1 MEVHQ
6 RRVLATPRASKPSI
20 RNPKVIPAMNRN
32 RGAAMPP
39 TNCVRTYP
47 LVSCRSRRV
56 KELNAWHWIMI
67 TTASPRVQSRKG
79 YRFTEKRAIPGY
91 DSVRRADLGPQPAP
105 QAAFFR
111 ACDSE
116 CRTQRLSLLFG
127 KRSQPAQQLNHLSQP
142 A

>member
-1 MEVHQ
+1 M
-6 RRVLATPRASKPSI
+6 PRASSPSI

-47 LVSCRSRRV
+47 LASCRSRRV
-56 KELNAWHWIMI
+56 NELKAWHWIMI

-79 YRFTEKRAIPGY
+79 YRFTEKIAIPGY
-91 DSVRRADLGPQPAP
+91 DSVRQAGLDPQPAP

-111 ACDSE
+111 ACDAE
-116 CRTQRLSLLFG
+116 RGAQGLRLLFG
-127 KRSQPAQQLNHLSQP
+127 
-142 A
+142 